1 MACSQKIKL
10 QLSSVGYRE
19 SRKHDDYNGDSLMNT
34 LTALFAATALTV
46 TAGYAQAK
54 DLGPDEALKL
64 RDAGTIQSFEKLNAA
79 ALAKHPNATVT
90 DTELELEYGK
100 YVYQVE
106 LRDAKG
112 VEWDVELDAVSGQ
125 VLKDHQDT

>member
-1 MACSQKIKL
+1 MASSQKIQF
-10 QLSSVGYRE
+10 QLSSVGYRG
-19 SRKHDDYNGDSLMNT
+19 SRKHDDYNGDSLMNP
-34 LTALFAATALTV
+34 LTAVFAATALAV

-90 DTELELEYGK
+90 DTELEQEYGK

>member
-1 MACSQKIKL
+1 MK
-10 QLSSVGYRE
+10 
-19 SRKHDDYNGDSLMNT
+19 T
-34 LTALFAATALTV
+34 LTTFFAAATLAV
-46 TAGYAQAK
+46 TAGYVQAK
-54 DLGPDEALKL
+54 DLGPDQALKL

-79 ALAKHPNATVT
+79 ALVKHPGANIT
-90 DTELELEYGK
+90 DTELEEEYGK
-100 YVYQVE
+100 YLYQVE